1 MMEEGVEVY
10 ERGPIPGRMVFW
22 EDLVIRG
29 EIKRIEEHY
38 WYDKLWERM
47 KWYPKKYIFLNV
59 PPEMSHERVKAR
71 HQKGDTFITLKSL
84 QDLHARYMKM
94 LETIG
99 EHCEVH
105 IIDGTQ
111 PQALIHAEVLKIIQ
125 GA

>member
-1 MMEEGVEVY
+1 
-10 ERGPIPGRMVFW
+10 
-22 EDLVIRG
+22 
-29 EIKRIEEHY
+29 
-38 WYDKLWERM
+38 M

-125 GA
+125 GV